1 MRETIADVATCAEG
15 ANVDGCVMVVVL
27 VSMRTVGVLLV
38 SVVAVA
44 AVVGVL
50 VVIPSLSTLMGN
62 EGLKL
67 DVPIGDGFG

>member
-1 MRETIADVATCAEG
+1 
-15 ANVDGCVMVVVL
+15 MVVVL

-62 EGLKL
+62 EGLKI